1 MMPEKSN
8 RYKYADLLDKNSG
21 PEAERL
27 MADLEKLFTTAE
39 PPTYLAELQLSSLR
53 EGAEKLGLSKIEPA
67 RLPQLPSSNGRFF
80 SRPRFSLAK
89 ALTLSLVAAALV
101 VATVII
107 LLALNSDAQ
116 PSPANGNSIATPNKP
131 PTPATG
137 DKMDAIIAEC
147 KNKAL
152 PDYDCLLKMYS
163 TPPVWVT
170 QGRDLNLNQTSN
182 GFTLTIRHVYADA
195 NAIFIGYDLKGPAGV
210 RYSLGDFSLSDSSGQ
225 KLNPAGFG
233 LGYEGAGITG
243 FNLDNLDGDTKG
255 QRIQNGTLK
264 EVKVRFG
271 VSQISIRENPP
282 TPTPDLKPTSTPG
295 SGPKNA
301 VAIASLAGPNS
312 FTMVPVALNFDLTMP
327 FNGGLVSFPAQ
338 AANASNRTVTLQKVI
353 VAPSGTRMLLSSTD
367 STSMS
372 FRATLTAG
380 SGPPLFPNGRTYP
393 EQTELSFTENLMAKT
408 GGEWVLTYSEEK
420 QPGID
425 CSYNTGS
432 KICQVETPEDAK
444 NNARYTSGGPWTF
457 RFTIPPVTAA
467 NSPLP
472 ASVPFTPTPGAEVT
486 ATSGKCAGYTSLG
499 CAFWTS
505 EFKAIQD
512 KGLGQK
518 VSLSAAVNPSLNL
531 NIERVYA
538 DANYVVVGYTVSG
551 QGITGL
557 NFIPSGTA
565 TLNDGKGNQVAE
577 TGSQFVEA
585 IGGKLGVVVW
595 FKNAGFKPDNPKEL
609 KLHLE
614 DLRGQLVTPGS
625 QLTPTTAKA
634 STGLQFGPVAF
645 DLTIPVTA
653 SRIAVLNQE
662 VTVGGVKVKL
672 EQAILTPVGLK
683 LYLRKYVA
691 KTPGRT
697 EAYLPNWNLNPILLS
712 LNGKDLTGIPS
723 RAQIYNTPP
732 SAQQQELEG
741 VAEIEFFDPSL
752 FTQQGQW
759 SLLFREALD
768 PKAASTPVSA
778 NSTGPWTF
786 NFTIP
791 QS

>member
-27 MADLEKLFTTAE
+27 MADLEKLFTAPE
-39 PPTYLAELQLSSLR
+39 PPAYLAELQLSSLR
-53 EGAEKLGLSKIEPA
+53 EGAEKLGLSRIEPA
-67 RLPQLPSSNGRFF
+67 RPLQLPAGNGRFF
-80 SRPRFSLAK
+80 SRPRFSLAR

-107 LLALNSDAQ
+107 VLALNSDAS

-137 DKMDAIIAEC
+137 DKMDALIAEC
-147 KNKAL
+147 KKQAL

-170 QGRDLNLNQTSN
+170 QGRDLNLSQTSN

-195 NAIFIGYDLKGPAGV
+195 NAIFIGYDLKGPSGV
-210 RYSLGDFSLSDSSGQ
+210 RYSLGDISLTDGQGQ
-225 KLNPAGFG
+225 KLKGGSTG
-233 LGYEGAGITG
+233 LGYGGAGTAS
-243 FNLDNLDGDTKG
+243 FNPSGLDGDPKD
-255 QRIQNGTLK
+255 QRIRDGSLK
-264 EVKVRFG
+264 EIKVHFG

-282 TPTPDLKPTSTPG
+282 TPTPDLKPTPPSDSNPQ
-295 SGPKNA
+295 NA
-301 VAIASLAGPNS
+301 VAVASLAGPNT
-312 FTMVPVALNFDLTMP
+312 FTIVPVALNFDLTMP
-327 FNGGLVSFPAQ
+327 FSGGRIIFPAYSDS
-338 AANASNRTVTLQKVI
+338 ASNRTVTLQKVVI
-353 VAPSGTRMLLSSTD
+353 APSGTRMLLTNTD
-367 STSMS
+367 STLLG

-380 SGPPLFPNGRTYP
+380 SGPALFANGQTYP
-393 EQTELSFTENLMAKT
+393 DQTELSFTENLMDKT
-408 GGEWVLTYSEEK
+408 SGEWVLTYSEEK

-425 CSYNTGS
+425 CSYNNGA
-432 KICQVETPEDAK
+432 KVCQVETPEDAK
-444 NNARYTSGGPWTF
+444 NNQRYTSGGPWTF
-457 RFTIPPVTAA
+457 RFTIPAA
-467 NSPLP
+467 NEATSALP
-472 ASVPFTPTPGAEVT
+472 TPVPFTPTPTAEVT
-486 ATSGKCAGYTSLG
+486 ATSGKCAGYSSLG

-518 VSLSAAVNPSLNL
+518 VSLSMGINPTLNL
-531 NIERVYA
+531 DIERVYA
-538 DANYVVVGYTVSG
+538 DANYIVIGYTLSG
-551 QGITGL
+551 KASAGL
-557 NFIPSGTA
+557 SFIPSGTA
-565 TLNDGKGNQVAE
+565 TLSDEKGNQTAE
-577 TGSQFVEA
+577 VGSQLAEA
-585 IGGKLGVVVW
+585 VGGKLGVVVW
-595 FKNAGFKPDNPKEL
+595 FKNVGFNADNSKEL

-614 DLRGQLVTPGS
+614 KLRGQLVTPGS
-625 QLTPTTAKA
+625 QLTPATAKT
-634 STGLQFGPVAF
+634 STGLQVGPVAF

-653 SRIAVLNQE
+653 SRIAALNQE

-672 EQAILTPVGLK
+672 EQAVLTPVGLK

-697 EAYLPNWNLNPILLS
+697 EAYLPNWNLNPILLG
-712 LNGKDLTGIPS
+712 LNGKDLIGIPS

-732 SAQQQELEG
+732 SPQQQDLEG

-752 FTQQGQW
+752 FSQQGQW

-768 PKAASTPVSA
+768 PKVAGTPVSA

-786 NFTIP
+786 SFTI
-791 QS
+791 S